1 MSQDG
6 LDPPLEMDTLP
17 IHPSSTGKSPA
28 PNKLAQRDYAVGIC
42 LLLSVVFLWTAS
54 NFVTQVQSFEP
65 SLLRTVTTR
74 VLEIRTCSLEDMR
87 NLSCLYRLFF
97 DARNILAHATQHHLP
112 HNELVFTVPSTV
124 SNKGLCSTVS
134 WGLRPTGRNK
144 VSECPYRFV

>member
-65 SLLRTVTTR
+65 SLLHTVTTR
-74 VLEIRTCSLEDMR
+74 VLEIRTCSLGDMR

-97 DARNILAHATQHHLP
+97 DVRNTYLTRRSITYLTTSSFSLYLLP
-112 HNELVFTVPSTV
+112 FLIRSSVRRCRGGSDQQD
-124 SNKGLCSTVS
+124 GI
-134 WGLRPTGRNK
+134 R
-144 VSECPYRFV
+144 

>member
-74 VLEIRTCSLEDMR
+74 VLEIRTCSLGDMR

-97 DARNILAHATQHHLP
+97 DVRNTLLMRRSITYLTTSSFSLYLLP
-112 HNELVFTVPSTV
+112 FLIRGSVRRCRGGSDQQD
-124 SNKGLCSTVS
+124 GI
-134 WGLRPTGRNK
+134 R
-144 VSECPYRFV
+144 